1 MPDNAPETQQADSF
15 DDMYNV
21 AVGMKT
27 EFDNAFA
34 KWAKKKGIQTG
45 FTKRKINQ
53 LFVSEAN
60 RKKK

>member
-1 MPDNAPETQQADSF
+1 MPENHTNTQQADSF

-21 AVGMKT
+21 AAGMKT

-45 FTKRKINQ
+45 FPKRKINQ
-53 LFVSEAN
+53 EFVSEAN

>member
-1 MPDNAPETQQADSF
+1 MPDNAPDTQQADSF

-34 KWAKKKGIQTG
+34 KLAKKKGIQTG
-45 FTKRKINQ
+45 FPRRRLNQ
-53 LFVSEAN
+53 EFVSEAN